1 MNLFKS
7 LGVCDSNRYFLH
19 FHILRSKNDSQQTT
33 TINHSH
39 STDLKDIITP
49 FHNDNSVL
57 LLFFPLRLLVL
68 CQQRLQFLSLIN
80 HIVQLQFSPSNRTA
94 HIVGDLSTTHLRVQ
108 HIRSR
113 ANNSSRKQRGIILG
127 IVANRNGQ
135 QRECREILQLDSA
148 DPTIHFNIP
157 SNAFFVFFA

>member
-1 MNLFKS
+1 MNWHKL
-7 LGVCDSNRYFLH
+7 LGVCDSNRI
-19 FHILRSKNDSQQTT
+19 FHQFHKLQSKNDSQQTT
-33 TINHSH
+33 INHSLSFNCFKRH
-39 STDLKDIITP
+39 RHTLSQLQL
-49 FHNDNSVL
+49 L
-57 LLFFPLRLLVL
+57 LLFFPLRFLVL

-80 HIVQLQFSPSNRTA
+80 HIVQLQFSPTNGTA

-113 ANNSSRKQRGIILG
+113 ADNSSGKKRSIILG

-135 QRECREILQLDSA
+135 QRECREILRLDST
-148 DPTIHFNIP
+148 DLTIHFNIP

>member
-1 MNLFKS
+1 MNLFKL
-7 LGVCDSNRYFLH
+7 LGVCDSNRLFLH

-39 STDLKDIITP
+39 STALKDINHTL
-49 FHNDNSVL
+49 SQRQL
-57 LLFFPLRLLVL
+57 LPLFFPLRLLVL

-94 HIVGDLSTTHLRVQ
+94 HIIGDLSTTHLRVQ